1 MAFCKTII
9 KMNVTVKDTLTARG
23 IALNPW
29 TGFYFL
35 QSLLINFALGYEFSL
50 LYAVAFSCVLLLLW
64 RAAPRVQKALLAV
77 CSLVAAMYFPFGQA
91 YGAPNFNTLLALH
104 STNFEESTEIMTIFP
119 WYSYV
124 VSLFILALGVLAVRR
139 RREEKR
145 AWRHFDSVCLAIS
158 LVSFFVAPVTN
169 LAYGGVFKFKDTG
182 YPVVRFVKDVVVNNK
197 EVLDEQSR
205 MKELSQQKDSWNVL
219 AVQPKYHT
227 YVVVIGE
234 SARRDALGA
243 FGGHWDNTPFAS
255 QVKGNIFMDYVSAS
269 GSTQKSLGLTLNRV
283 VDDKPQYQD
292 NFVTLANRAGFQ
304 TWWFSNQGQIGEYD
318 TAIASIAKRADE
330 VQFLKSGDFEADKNT
345 RDEALL
351 KMTAQVFATQRNTPQ
366 LIVLHLMGS
375 HPQACDR
382 TQGKYKDFVQSK
394 ETSCYIYS
402 MTQTDDLLKQLYLQL
417 QNTGNTFS
425 MVYFS
430 DHGLA
435 FKERGTDVQY
445 LAHDDKFQQ
454 NFQVPFMV
462 VSSDDTSHRLIKARR
477 SANDF
482 LNFFSAWTGIK
493 AKELTPKYKFI
504 SEQKAGPTYITNF
517 RLKKVDYTHLQTDVF
532 ETRTR

>member
-1 MAFCKTII
+1 
-9 KMNVTVKDTLTARG
+9 MNLTLIDTVVTRSR
-23 IALNPW
+23 ALSPW

-35 QSLLINFALGYEFSL
+35 QSLLINFALGYPFSL
-50 LYAVAFSCVLLLLW
+50 LYAVAFTCILHVLW
-64 RAAPRVQKALLAV
+64 RAAPRAQKALIGI
-77 CSLVAAMYFPFGQA
+77 CSLVAALYFPFGQA
-91 YGAPNFNTLLALH
+91 YGSPNFNTLLALH
-104 STNFEESTEIMTIFP
+104 STNMEESTEILTIFP

-124 VSLFILALGVLAVRR
+124 VGIFIFALGVIAIRRQSGEKKSWGKIEILCLVFSIAV
-139 RREEKR
+139 
-145 AWRHFDSVCLAIS
+145 A
-158 LVSFFVAPVTN
+158 FVAPIQNIPWDGKLRLTN
-169 LAYGGVFKFKDTG
+169 IG
-182 YPVVRFVKDVVVNNK
+182 YPVFRFVKDVVVNNK
-197 EVLDEQSR
+197 EVLDEQAR
-205 MKELSQQKDSWNVL
+205 MAELSNMKDTWNVL
-219 AVQPKYHT
+219 AVKPKYHT

-234 SARRDALGA
+234 SARRDAMGA

-255 QVKGNIFMDYVSAS
+255 SVNGYIFADYIAAS

-283 VDDKPQYQD
+283 VDNKPQFQD

-351 KMTAQVFATQRNTPQ
+351 KMTAQVLATERTQPQ

-382 TQGKYKDFVQSK
+382 TQGKYETFVQSK
-394 ETSCYIYS
+394 ETSCYLYT
-402 MTQTDDLLKQLYLQL
+402 MTQTDNLLRQLYEQL
-417 QNTGNTFS
+417 RNSGNSFS

-435 FKERGTDVQY
+435 FKERGKEVQS
-445 LAHDDKFQQ
+445 LAHDDQFQQ

-462 VSSDDTSHRLIKARR
+462 LSSDDKAHRVIKARR

-482 LNFFSAWTGIK
+482 LSFFSQWTGIS
-493 AKELTPKYKFI
+493 AKEITNNYRFI
-504 SEQKAGPTYITNF
+504 SEKKAGPVYITNF
-517 RLKKVDYTHLQTDVF
+517 KLQKVDYNHLGTDIF
-532 ETRTR
+532 STK